1 MSRKLIGQAALLAAL
16 LAPALLLAR
25 APRPAASLPIVL
37 DSGWQ
42 AADGDPPDG
51 LAGLDALAFRPSD
64 PLSDAAPKDRVRWY
78 RVRVDVSRFAGT
90 RLALYAPAIRDV
102 DEAWFAGVRIGGTG
116 AFPPHV
122 EKANLVGRL
131 YALPEISATDGPKDL
146 VLRIYHGRRAGTVFR
161 APPRIGVFA
170 ALERSRTRL
179 DQALAFFS
187 GVVLAI
193 AVVLYL
199 FAFQA
204 RGAKEYPLFATF
216 SLLLGLYALTLHSG
230 WASGGLSR
238 EVPFRLASAAGA
250 LIAVFYLP
258 AISRLA
264 RASTPRLMRPAQVFL
279 VAFAAF
285 VATVPDTEN
294 AVGPARLYPWVL
306 VVSLLELSVVLV
318 RAASAR
324 RPRSLVLL
332 AGHAVFFAGVLLL
345 ADVVP
350 GLGGAG
356 TRVAVPPLGL
366 GYAILATTFLWA
378 MSDQV
383 TRFRLGALTD
393 GGTRLWNRRAFF
405 EEISARIESLRGARP
420 TFGLIVIDLDRFKE
434 WNDDQGHLAGD
445 RLLLRVAR
453 ALQDVSRPGDLVARY
468 GGDEFGVV
476 LDRVDR
482 ETVDAIASR
491 FHAAVTHAV
500 LAESPKANV
509 TASVGVAVYVPSQHP
524 DASALFHDADRALY
538 DAKDAGRNRVVVFT
552 PRPDARKSRSGEMRP
567 LKKTASSGEIR
578 RP

>member
-1 MSRKLIGQAALLAAL
+1 MSRKSIGKAAVLAAL

-25 APRPAASLPIVL
+25 APQPATSLPIVL
-37 DSGWQ
+37 DSGWR

-51 LAGLDALAFRPSD
+51 LAGLESLAFHSAD
-64 PLSDAAPKDRVRWY
+64 PVRDAAPKDSVRWY
-78 RVRVDVSRFAGT
+78 RIRVDLTRFAGT

-102 DEAWFAGVRIGGTG
+102 DEAWFSGVKIGTTG
-116 AFPPHV
+116 AFPPRA
-122 EKANLVGRL
+122 EKANLVARF
-131 YALPEISATDGPKDL
+131 YALPVASASDGPKDL
-146 VLRIYHGRRAGTVFR
+146 VLRVYHGRRAGTVFR
-161 APPRIGVFA
+161 APPRIDAYAV
-170 ALERSRTRL
+170 LERSRTRL
-179 DQALAFFS
+179 DQALAFFV
-187 GVVLAI
+187 GIVLAI

-230 WASGGLSR
+230 WAKGGLSR

-250 LIAVFYLP
+250 LIGVFYLP
-258 AISRLA
+258 ALSRLA
-264 RASTPRLMRPAQVFL
+264 RASRPRLMRAAQVFL

-285 VATVPDTEN
+285 VATVPDTES

-318 RAASAR
+318 RAASTR

-332 AGHAVFFAGVLLL
+332 AGHVVFFAGVLLL

-350 GLGGAG
+350 GLRTTGA
-356 TRVAVPPLGL
+356 RVAAPPLGI

-393 GGTRLWNRRAFF
+393 SGTRLWNRRAFF
-405 EEISARIESLRGARP
+405 EEIAARIESTRGARP
-420 TFGLIVIDLDRFKE
+420 SFGLIVIDLDRFKE
-434 WNDDQGHLAGD
+434 WNDEHGHLAGD

-453 ALQDVSRPGDLVARY
+453 ALQDVSRAGDLVARY

-476 LDRVDR
+476 LERVDR

-491 FHAAVTHAV
+491 FHAAVTQAV
-500 LAESPKANV
+500 LAESPNANV
-509 TASVGVAVYVPSQHP
+509 TASVGVAVYVPAQHP

-552 PRPDARKSRSGEMRP
+552 SRPDSRKSRSGEMRP